1 MTDAAEQIN
10 ENEEFV
16 EDAIDDKDIVPQ
28 IQYDITSYG
37 ADYDVEGLVKRLDRG
52 DILIPPFQRN
62 YVWKQREAS
71 RFVESLL
78 LGLPVPSIF
87 FAKEQDTNKLLVID
101 GQQRLK
107 TLQFFFSGYFNTKED
122 DKKRTVFKLIE
133 VHPRFEGRTY
143 ETLEESDRTR
153 LNDSLI
159 HAIIVKQE
167 SPQDGDTSIYHI
179 FERLNSEGRQ
189 LAPQELRTAV
199 YHGPFIE
206 LLKDL
211 NKHPN
216 WRTIYGKES
225 IRLKD
230 QELILR
236 FLAFYYSR
244 DNYLRPFEEFLSKFA
259 ASHKMIDE
267 STKLSMSSLFHQT
280 IDLIFDCI
288 GKRAFRLG
296 TAVNAAVFDSVMV
309 TVAERI
315 SEIGLIDCEGL
326 KLGYDALIKDD
337 EYKEIVSKVTSIDTN
352 VKKRFEIAK
361 RLLGNV

>member
-10 ENEEFV
+10 ENEENEEIV

-28 IQYDITSYG
+28 LQYDITSYG
-37 ADYDVEGLVKRLDRG
+37 ADYDVEGLVKRLNRG

-87 FAKEQDTNKLLVID
+87 LAKEQDTNKFLVID

-107 TLQFFFSGYFNTKED
+107 TIQFFFSGYFNTKED
-122 DKKRTVFKLIE
+122 DKKRTVFKLIH
-133 VHPRFEGRTY
+133 VHRNFESKTY

-153 LNDSLI
+153 LNDSII

-179 FERLNSEGRQ
+179 FDRLNSEGRQ
-189 LAPQELRTAV
+189 LASQELRTAL

-206 LLKDL
+206 LLIDL
-211 NKHPN
+211 NKYPN
-216 WRTIYGKES
+216 WRSIYGKES

-244 DNYLRPFEEFLSKFA
+244 EKYVRPFEDFLSKFA
-259 ASHKMIDE
+259 DSRKKIDE
-267 STKLSMSSLFHQT
+267 VAEASMRSLFYQTGASTKW
-280 IDLIFDCI
+280 
-288 GKRAFRLG
+288 
-296 TAVNAAVFDSVMV
+296 
-309 TVAERI
+309 
-315 SEIGLIDCEGL
+315 
-326 KLGYDALIKDD
+326 
-337 EYKEIVSKVTSIDTN
+337 
-352 VKKRFEIAK
+352 
-361 RLLGNV
+361 